1 MGQSPRISK
10 SAYIRGLQCLKSLY
24 LYKHR
29 YFLRDPMPASQ
40 QLKFRRGHSVGELA
54 QQLFPGGMN
63 LKPGHPSQ
71 YKKAADATRDVIAIG
86 QEVIYE
92 AVFTHGNLISIMD
105 ILVKENGKWNAYEVK
120 SSAAISETYIEDLTF
135 QVYVMSLA
143 GFAPNESWLI
153 CLNHDYV
160 FEGEIDTQKLFVK
173 HRLTDEVNKRIGLV
187 PARLEAM
194 FEMLEQKNSPEVKV
208 GTHCRDPYPCDFIGH
223 CHRFLPRRSI
233 LDIAG
238 IDEAELYRLANSGL
252 KEPHDALQISDSL
265 FVRNQV
271 NSLETDK
278 PIFDRA
284 LVEEWLQ
291 QNISSVD
298 VAAMHVVYSKYAVPI
313 IAGAHPYEPIPI
325 AAAIQFAD
333 GRTVSAVFGDI
344 SPISELEEFVATHAQ
359 EYVLLVLDDSITELD
374 DIETANLYPLFLSGA
389 WTSPQFAP
397 DYSAERIRQQF
408 LSPDLRKSW
417 TVLHLE
423 NLANRSAL
431 KNAAELYCKWQASA
445 VWAVWEK
452 LMS

>member
-10 SAYIRGLQCLKSLY
+10 SAYIRGLQCHKSLY

-71 YKKAADATRDVIAIG
+71 YKKASDSTREVIAIG

-92 AVFTHGNLISIMD
+92 AVFAHGNLISIMD
-105 ILVKENGKWNAYEVK
+105 ILVKKDGKWNAYEVK

-143 GFAPNESWLI
+143 GFAPDESWLI
-153 CLNHDYV
+153 CLNDEYL
-160 FEGEIDTQKLFVK
+160 FDGEIDIEKLFVK
-173 HRLTDEVNKRIGLV
+173 HQLTDEVNKRIGLV

-223 CHRFLPRRSI
+223 CHRFLPRKSI
-233 LDIAG
+233 LDVVG
-238 IDEAELYRLANSGL
+238 IDEAELYRLANSGF
-252 KEPHDALQISDSL
+252 KEPHHALQICDSL

-271 NSLETDK
+271 NSLETEK

-284 LVEEWLQ
+284 VVEEWLQ
-291 QNISSVD
+291 QNISSID
-298 VAAMHVVYSKYAVPI
+298 VAAMHIVYLKYAVPI
-313 IAGAHPYEPIPI
+313 IAGTRPYEPIPI

-333 GRTVSAVFGDI
+333 GRTVSVVFGDN
-344 SPISELEEFVATHAQ
+344 SPISELEEFVSTHAQ
-359 EYVLLVLDDSITELD
+359 GNELLVLDDSMPERD
-374 DIETANLYPLFLSGA
+374 DIEIVNLFPLFLSGA

-397 DYSAERIRQQF
+397 EYSAERIRQHF

-417 TVLHLE
+417 TELHLE
-423 NLANRSAL
+423 NLADRVEL
-431 KNAAELYCKWQASA
+431 KNVAELYCKWQARS

-452 LMS
+452 LVS